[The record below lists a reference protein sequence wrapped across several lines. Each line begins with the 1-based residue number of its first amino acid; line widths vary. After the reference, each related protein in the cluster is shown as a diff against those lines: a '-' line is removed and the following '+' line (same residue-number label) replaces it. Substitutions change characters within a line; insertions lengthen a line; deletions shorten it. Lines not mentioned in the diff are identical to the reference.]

1 MTFDCLVGECSNC
14 VPDFDLYVAVVH
26 VILFLFGGP

>member
-1 MTFDCLVGECSNC
+1 MTFDCLVECSIC
-14 VPDFDLYVAVVH
+14 VPDVDLYVAVVR